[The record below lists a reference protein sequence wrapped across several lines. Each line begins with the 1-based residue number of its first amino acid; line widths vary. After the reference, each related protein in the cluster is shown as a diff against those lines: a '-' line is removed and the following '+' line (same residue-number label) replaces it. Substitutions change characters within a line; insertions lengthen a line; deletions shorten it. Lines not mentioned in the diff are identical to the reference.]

1 MLNLPTGH
9 KRIEEMRLVNITKR
23 FPGVLA
29 NDKVNFD
36 VRAGEIHALLG
47 ENGAGKSTLMRQL
60 YGLYKPDSGEIFIND
75 KSHKFQ
81 SPNDAIRAGIGMI
94 HQHFMLVPALS
105 VAENVALGMKSSRGL
120 MLDLDEVS
128 ARVEA
133 LTKRY
138 GLKVHPDAY
147 VWQLSVG
154 EQQRV
159 EIVKALY
166 RGAAL
171 LALDE
176 PTAVLTPQEVTDLF
190 KVLRQMSDDG
200 HALVFISH
208 KLHEVIDISH
218 RVTVM
223 RDGRVVSTH
232 PTAGSTKTQLA
243 SEMVGRAVI
252 LEYDKT
258 PFKPGETK
266 LVIEDVWAKGDRGQ
280 DALRGVSLS
289 VRAGEI
295 FGIAGV
301 SGNGQR
307 ELAEVLSGLRAP
319 TKGRVSVNQQEL
331 TYADPSKRIAAG
343 QSSIPEE
350 RMKEGVIKDFVIYE
364 NAILQDHANEPF
376 SKKSFLNFGAIK
388 RETQRMVESFKVKTP
403 TLDTPTKNLS
413 GGNIQK
419 LIMARE
425 LTRNPGVLICAQPT
439 RGVDIGAS
447 EYIHQRL
454 LDQRDKGTAILLIS
468 EDLDELL
475 ALSDRVAVI
484 YEGKIMATL
493 DRKDATVDQ
502 LGLLMAGVK

>member
-1 MLNLPTGH
+1 
-9 KRIEEMRLVNITKR
+9 
-23 FPGVLA
+23 
-29 NDKVNFD
+29 
-36 VRAGEIHALLG
+36 
-47 ENGAGKSTLMRQL
+47 
-60 YGLYKPDSGEIFIND
+60 
-75 KSHKFQ
+75 
-81 SPNDAIRAGIGMI
+81 
-94 HQHFMLVPALS
+94 
-105 VAENVALGMKSSRGL
+105 
-120 MLDLDEVS
+120 
-128 ARVEA
+128 
-133 LTKRY
+133 
-138 GLKVHPDAY
+138 
-147 VWQLSVG
+147 
-154 EQQRV
+154 
-159 EIVKALY
+159 
-166 RGAAL
+166 
-171 LALDE
+171 
-176 PTAVLTPQEVTDLF
+176 
-190 KVLRQMSDDG
+190 
-200 HALVFISH
+200 LVFISH

-280 DALRGVSLS
+280 EALRGVSLS

-307 ELAEVLSGLRAP
+307 ELAEMLSGLRAP

-331 TYADPSKRIAAG
+331 TFADPSHRIAAG

-364 NAILQDHANEPF
+364 NAILQDHARSPY
-376 SKKSFLNFGAIK
+376 SKRSFLNFGAIK
-388 RETQRMVESFKVKTP
+388 RETQRMVDSFKVKTP

-425 LTRNPGVLICAQPT
+425 LTRNPSVLICAQPT

-475 ALSDRVAVI
+475 ALSDRIAVM
-484 YEGKIMATL
+484 YEGKIMATM
-493 DRKDATVDQ
+493 DRNDATVEH
-502 LGLLMAGVK
+502 LGLLMAGVN